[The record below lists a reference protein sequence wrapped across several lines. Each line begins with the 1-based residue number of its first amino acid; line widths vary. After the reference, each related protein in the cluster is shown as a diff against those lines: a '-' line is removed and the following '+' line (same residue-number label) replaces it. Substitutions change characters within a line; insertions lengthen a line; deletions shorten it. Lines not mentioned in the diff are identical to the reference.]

1 MKTQVKNSFTKLRHA
16 LDLREKLLLRQID
29 VLNRAPDNNKIDFSE
44 ISFEAGKDEE
54 KILELL
60 RNYGSYQN
68 IDCYLPYLE
77 NENEEMGL
85 PFEKSFLYDPNS
97 LDNKKLSE
105 SIINLTLKESQ
116 SLIHQCSDLVTSVSD
131 KLKINLPRNRHQEQ
145 TIDKA
150 LDHDNAMQSIKQK
163 NDVKVKQPDEGN
175 IKRNDTTTS
184 SKKKTLKNI
193 SNLTLN
199 NCNGSIVLKNISN
212 LTINTC
218 KQPEMSSKTDGVPIK
233 SCKTSKSC
241 DGSFYQCDFYERL
254 ISENEVLKRSIVNQS
269 LCTTYPDPIAN
280 ACMSPP
286 ASAIACRNKNNSR
299 DDGTYSINSTPD
311 DTTTSSIMEEAE
323 DGLPE
328 KHDKTIGFDPSI
340 EEIITTKTMLS
351 DNLMNHPPM
360 IQCWLNKMLLETET
374 ESQNIAEI
382 LEISNFK

>member
-1 MKTQVKNSFTKLRHA
+1 MRNSFTKLRHA
-16 LDLREKLLLRQID
+16 LDLREKLLLRQIE

-44 ISFEAGKDEE
+44 ITFQTTDDGEE
-54 KILELL
+54 KLLELL

-77 NENEEMGL
+77 NENEDMGL
-85 PFEKSFLYDPNS
+85 PFEKSFLYDSGS

-116 SLIHQCSDLVTSVSD
+116 SLIHQSSDLVKDVCD
-131 KLKINLPRNRHQEQ
+131 KLNVELPRSRHQEQ
-145 TIDKA
+145 SIDKA
-150 LDHDNAMQSIKQK
+150 LDHHGNESKSIKLQ
-163 NDVKVKQPDEGN
+163 NDVKVADDGKL
-175 IKRNDTTTS
+175 KRNDTTTS

-218 KQPEMSSKTDGVPIK
+218 KQPALSSKPEDAAK

-254 ISENEVLKRSIVNQS
+254 ISENEVLKRSIVKQS
-269 LCTTYPDPIAN
+269 LCTTYPDPIAT

-286 ASAIACRNKNNSR
+286 ASIVARNHNDDR
-299 DDGTYSINSTPD
+299 DDGTYSINSTAD

-323 DGLPE
+323 DGLPA
-328 KHDKTIGFDPSI
+328 KHDRTIAFDPTI
-340 EEIITTKTMLS
+340 EEITTKTMLS
-351 DNLMNHPPM
+351 DNLRNHPPM

-374 ESQNIAEI
+374 ESQNITDF
-382 LEISNFK
+382 LEISNII

>member
-1 MKTQVKNSFTKLRHA
+1 MKNSFTKLRHA

-29 VLNRAPDNNKIDFSE
+29 VLNRAPDNNKIDFCE
-44 ISFEAGKDEE
+44 ITFQTEAEE
-54 KILELL
+54 QVLELL
-60 RNYGSYQN
+60 RNYGCFQN

-77 NENEEMGL
+77 NENENEGL
-85 PFEKSFLYDPNS
+85 PFEKSFLCDAKS

-116 SLIHQCSDLVTSVSD
+116 NLIYHCSDLVTSVCD
-131 KLKINLPRNRHQEQ
+131 KLKVESTKGRHQEQ
-145 TIDKA
+145 SIDKT
-150 LDHDNAMQSIKQK
+150 LDYHGNKSLLSIKPK
-163 NDVKVKQPDEGN
+163 NDVKVKQPDEGKL
-175 IKRNDTTTS
+175 KRNDTTTS

-218 KQPEMSSKTDGVPIK
+218 KQPEMFSKADETPPK

-254 ISENEVLKRSIVNQS
+254 ISENEVLKRSIVKQS
-269 LCTTYPDPIAN
+269 LCTTYPTDPIATT
-280 ACMSPP
+280 CMSPTTSTGARKKVDDP
-286 ASAIACRNKNNSR
+286 E
-299 DDGTYSINSTPD
+299 DGTYSINSSPD

-323 DGLPE
+323 DGLPAKPE
-328 KHDKTIGFDPSI
+328 RPTGFDPSI
-340 EEIITTKTMLS
+340 EEITTKTMLS
-351 DNLMNHPPM
+351 DNFMNHPPM

-374 ESQNIAEI
+374 ESQNITEF
-382 LEISNFK
+382 LEISNIV